1 MWTCPKCGERLE
13 DQFDSCWKCAG
24 QAEATATPSKGS
36 SRWKRA
42 ILVGIVFEIALVFLS
57 VTLPRDSWL
66 FAKAISLL
74 TWSHYPLLKLLA
86 ATEVESS
93 VLAVLLLLLV
103 ASVMALFWAVI
114 TYGIFALRTA
124 LGGRFGLP
132 KRVSPGIKWCL
143 ALVVVIAVGSAFV
156 GGGRGTP
163 RTFQPSPEVKSVVES
178 NTRFAL
184 VLYRTLKK
192 QPGNVFVSPYSIAT
206 ALGMVL
212 AGAKGQTEQEIA
224 AALHLSL
231 TQTNFHHAAGV
242 MSKRLSELQRR
253 GRIRLTV
260 ANSIW
265 CQEGDPFT
273 EDFLEVMRESYQA
286 TAEMVNFENDMEST
300 SRKINKWIQRNTGNE
315 FKDVIQPG
323 QFAGDTSLVLCNAIY
338 FKGRWA
344 SRFKRGETKPAP
356 FYVAREQSVS
366 VPMMH
371 QKSEFKM
378 ARVVEE
384 DLTLR
389 LLELPY
395 YGQDLSMVV
404 LLPEA
409 VDGLGELERRL
420 ESNELRAWL
429 KELDQQPDNETLV
442 WFPRFKT
449 SKRHNLIPVLNALGV
464 AKAFDREAADFSG
477 IDRINNLYLSTAL
490 HQAFVEVDEEG
501 TKAAAVTAFEA
512 KSRGGPRDFR
522 ADHPFVFLIREN
534 STGIIL
540 FLGRVAD
547 PTQ

>member
-1 MWTCPKCGERLE
+1 M
-13 DQFDSCWKCAG
+13 
-24 QAEATATPSKGS
+24 
-36 SRWKRA
+36 
-42 ILVGIVFEIALVFLS
+42 GIVFEIALVFLS

-184 VLYRTLKK
+184 DLYRTLKE
-192 QPGNVFVSPYSIAT
+192 QPGNVFVSPYSIST

-212 AGAKGQTEQEIA
+212 AGARGQTEQEIA

-231 TQTNFHHAAGV
+231 TQSNFHHTAGV
-242 MSKRLSELQRR
+242 LRERLSDLQRR

-273 EDFLEVMRESYQA
+273 DGFLDVMHGPYQA
-286 TAEMVNFENDMEST
+286 TAEMVDFRDDSESA
-300 SRKINKWIQRNTGNE
+300 RRRINQWVRRNTGNQ
-315 FKDVIQPG
+315 FTDTIQPG
-323 QFAGDTSLVLCNAIY
+323 QVAGDTSLVLCNAIY

-344 SRFKRGETKPAP
+344 SLFKRDETKPAP
-356 FYVAREQSVS
+356 FYLTKEQSVN

-371 QKSEFKM
+371 QKADFKM
-378 ARVVEE
+378 AYVVEE
-384 DLTLR
+384 DFTLR

-395 YGQDLSMVV
+395 FGKDLSMVV
-404 LLPEA
+404 MLPEA
-409 VDGLGELERRL
+409 VDGLSELERRL
-420 ESNELRAWL
+420 ERDRLPAWL
-429 KELDQQPDNETLV
+429 AELDQQPARETLV

-449 SKRHNLIPVLNALGV
+449 TKRLDLIPLLNALGITT
-464 AKAFDREAADFSG
+464 AFDGLSADFSG
-477 IDRINNLYLSTAL
+477 IDGINNLYLSTAL

-501 TKAAAVTAFEA
+501 TKAAAVTIFEA
-512 KSRGGPRDFR
+512 KSRSMSNQFK
-522 ADHPFVFLIREN
+522 ANHPFVFLIREN

-540 FLGRVAD
+540 FLGRVVD
-547 PTQ
+547 PSQ